1 MELDLIPSYH
11 RMPKPPGFLTYLI
24 QLVLSSLEIH
34 RFPSHMVSN
43 PNIRNH
49 FLGWQSSSN
58 HKRIPIHVKGKA
70 NTTEKMLGSN

>member
-49 FLGWQSSSN
+49 FLG
-58 HKRIPIHVKGKA
+58 
-70 NTTEKMLGSN
+70 